1 MIIRSFQHVFVSPGL
16 GLQTSQEYFLD
27 LDFRA
32 LYQINPDKLVILKY
46 ASIVGLREDATFSA
60 VNDTIMMARLI
71 GNFNETRNITVTPV
85 VPANTTIT
93 DFDGITFSDSAP
105 FRAVPDDLI
114 LMPAEFQISFR
125 KGGNSQAV
133 LGDNMTTWISIGY
146 DIVEKNRSFQNSFQ
160 Q

>member
-27 LDFRA
+27 LDFRG
-32 LYQINPDKLVILKY
+32 LYQINPDHLVILKY

-60 VNDTIMMARLI
+60 VNDTIMMA
-71 GNFNETRNITVTPV
+71 NETRNITVTPV

-93 DFDGITFSDSAP
+93 DFDGIAFSDSAP
-105 FRAVPDDLI
+105 FRAVESDMI
-114 LMPAEFQISFR
+114 LMPPTFQISFR

-146 DIVEKNRSFQNSFQ
+146 DIQLKNTRF
-160 Q
+160 